1 MSNTERKHQE
11 EITVRGTLEF
21 TLNKKS
27 FENIMQ
33 RLHPDSGPVHARL
46 GIPYGEQLPSGQA
59 SIEAMSGQD
68 DEAQQT
74 PIELL
79 LDSRGV
85 AKLLRMSR
93 RTVEESAAAG
103 KMPKP
108 MKFGRLS
115 RWSREELAA
124 WVRAGCPENDE
135 WVEMR
140 GEKGF
145 GV

>member
-1 MSNTERKHQE
+1 MNNREKRKE

-33 RLHPDSGPVHARL
+33 RLHPDSGPVHARI
-46 GIPYGEQLPSGQA
+46 GIPHGEQLPSGQA
-59 SIEAMSGQD
+59 SIESMSGQD
-68 DEAQQT
+68 DETQKT
-74 PIELL
+74 PMELL
-79 LDSRGV
+79 LDSKGV
-85 AKLLRMSR
+85 AKLLRMSP
-93 RTVEESAAAG
+93 RTVESGAVSG
-103 KMPKP
+103 QIPKP

-124 WVRAGCPENDE
+124 WIRAGCPENDE
-135 WVEMR
+135 WVKMR